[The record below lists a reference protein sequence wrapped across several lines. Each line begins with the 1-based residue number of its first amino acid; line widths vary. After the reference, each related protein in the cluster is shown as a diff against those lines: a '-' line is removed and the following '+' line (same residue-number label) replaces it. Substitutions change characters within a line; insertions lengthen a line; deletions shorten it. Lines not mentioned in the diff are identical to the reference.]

1 MILVLWDQ
9 YAKYPVAE
17 FITTTSA
24 ETTICALERIF
35 TTYGTQKEI
44 KTDNG
49 PPFNGAKFSEFAKV
63 QGFKHWKV
71 TPKWAEA
78 NGDVERI
85 IQIIKKSA
93 RIAKIEGKNIRQE
106 IQRTIRSYRDTP
118 HGNTGESPNK
128 LIFGRKLNDRLPPRM
143 TRKMVPD
150 ATIRQRDATAKQ
162 KCKAYADSRR
172 HTKAIHIEVGDKVLV
187 EQDKIDSL
195 TPRYNPEPYVV
206 IARKGSM
213 ITVKKGETILCR
225 NTAKCKPLKCDED
238 EESENEWQPSLSR

>member
-1 MILVLWDQ
+1 MGKSQHGLRGTPTKDMILVIWDQ

-17 FITTTSA
+17 FVTTTSA
-24 ETTICALERIF
+24 ETTIRALQRIF
-35 TTYGTQKEI
+35 TTYGTPKEL

-63 QGFKHWKV
+63 QGFKHRKV

-93 RIAKIEGKNIRQE
+93 RIAKIEGKNIQQE

-128 LIFGRKLNDRLPPRM
+128 LIFGRELNGRLPPRM
-143 TRKMVPD
+143 TRKTVPAD
-150 ATIRQRDATAKQ
+150 KETQLPNKSARPMQIAGDIRKRYISKLE
-162 KCKAYADSRR
+162 
-172 HTKAIHIEVGDKVLV
+172 TK
-187 EQDKIDSL
+187 
-195 TPRYNPEPYVV
+195 Y
-206 IARKGSM
+206 
-213 ITVKKGETILCR
+213 
-225 NTAKCKPLKCDED
+225 
-238 EESENEWQPSLSR
+238 